1 MTKGGCS
8 FGEHCIVLLLIGFWA
23 KSDGVG
29 LGVEWRGG
37 WSSRA
42 AEGNT
47 MGIMCWGPLPM
58 GSVPSGPFSLRWKR
72 SWGHWGRI
80 GTSKGYSLRTLS
92 KDCL

>member
-1 MTKGGCS
+1 M
-8 FGEHCIVLLLIGFWA
+8 LLLIGFWA